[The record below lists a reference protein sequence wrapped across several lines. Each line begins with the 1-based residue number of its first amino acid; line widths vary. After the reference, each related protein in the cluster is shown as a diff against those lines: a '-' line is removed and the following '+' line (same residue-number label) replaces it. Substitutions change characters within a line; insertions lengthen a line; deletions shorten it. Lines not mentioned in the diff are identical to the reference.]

1 MTLQEGAE
9 KYLSPI
15 NDDKKYAEQ
24 KRRLFKEFW
33 KEKSEEFRKYEIKSP
48 EDIANITKVRKVVVN
63 SYVNSPDFEARLRM
77 RNAINSTIF
86 LTLSIKNGKASSR
99 CA

>member
-1 MTLQEGAE
+1 MTLQEEAE

-15 NDDKKYAEQ
+15 NDDKKYSEQ
-24 KRRLFKEFW
+24 GRLFKEFW
-33 KEKSEEFRKYEIKSP
+33 DAAGEKLGKCEIKSP
-48 EDIANITKVRKVVVN
+48 EDRINITKVRKVVVH

-77 RNAINSTIF
+77 RDAINSTIF

>member
-1 MTLQEGAE
+1 MTLQEEAE

-15 NDDKKYAEQ
+15 NDDKKYSEQ
-24 KRRLFKEFW
+24 GRLFKEFW
-33 KEKSEEFRKYEIKSP
+33 DAAGEKLGKCEIKSP
-48 EDIANITKVRKVVVN
+48 EDRINITKAREIVHG
-63 SYVNSPDFEARLRM
+63 YVKGLDFEARLRM